1 MEKEKKFSG
10 LFSFDGEVTTKEA
23 LPLAFQHVV
32 AMIAS
37 CITPPLML
45 AGASGLSPK
54 DTIILIQIA
63 LIGSALTS
71 LLMVYPIKMIGSRLP
86 MIFGVSFA
94 FAPTM
99 IALSNQFGARGPAEV
114 VAIVLGAQIVG
125 GICSILFGLGLKY
138 IMPLFPPLVSGT
150 VVLVIGLSL
159 YPVAMNYMG
168 GAGSVEVAGW
178 GAWQNWLVGAITLIL
193 GLGFAHFGKGMFKLA
208 NVLFAMIIGYI
219 ISIFFGMVDF
229 SPVREAGW
237 ISVVEPFHFGFS
249 FEPSAIISI
258 VIIFI
263 VTAIEGIGDMT
274 STTVGGMDRIPTPKE
289 LRGGIVGFG
298 FANIVGA
305 IFGCLPTATFSQ
317 NAGIVSINKVVNK
330 KVFTLASLIILVS
343 GLVPKLSSILTTI
356 PYPVLGGATL
366 SVFAAITMNGIRMI
380 TSQPLSARN
389 TSIVGV
395 SVALGVGFT
404 TVAASAQNA
413 GVVFMPEELAVAI
426 GSSPV
431 VLATISAV
439 LMNLI
444 IPEKEEDKAK
454 EDSLANLELEEL
466 EEE

>member
-1 MEKEKKFSG
+1 MTEKSKFKG
-10 LFSFDGEVTTKEA
+10 LFNFDGKVTFKEA

-32 AMIAS
+32 AMIAG
-37 CITPPLML
+37 CITPPIML
-45 AGASGLSPK
+45 AAATGLSPEN
-54 DTIILIQIA
+54 TIILIQIA

-71 LLMVYPIKMIGSRLP
+71 LLMIYPIKIIGSRLP

-94 FAPTM
+94 YVPTM
-99 IALSNQFGARGPAEV
+99 IALAGQFGARGPMEV
-114 VAIVLGAQIVG
+114 VAIVLGAQLIG
-125 GICSILFGLGLKY
+125 GIFSILFGLGLKY
-138 IMPLFPPLVSGT
+138 ILPLFPPLVSGT

-168 GAGSVEVAGW
+168 GAGSVDMAGW
-178 GAWQNWLVGAITLIL
+178 GAWQNWLVGGITLIL
-193 GLGFAHFGKGMFKLA
+193 SLGFTHFGKGMFKLA

-219 ISIFFGMVDF
+219 ISMFFGMVDF
-229 SPVREAGW
+229 SPVRDAGW
-237 ISVVEPFHFGFS
+237 ISVVEPLHFGIS
-249 FEPSAIISI
+249 FEPSAIVSIS
-258 VIIFI
+258 IIFI

-274 STTVGGMDRIPTPKE
+274 STTVGGMDRVPTQKE
-289 LRGGIVGFG
+289 LRGGIIGYGV
-298 FANIVGA
+298 ANVIGA
-305 IFGCLPTATFSQ
+305 FLGCLPTATFSQ

-330 KVFTLASLIILVS
+330 KVFTIASFIILIS

-380 TSQPLSARN
+380 TSQPLTGRN

-404 TVAASAQNA
+404 SVVASAQNS
-413 GVVFMPEELAVAI
+413 GVNFMPEALTIAI

-431 VLATISAV
+431 VLATISSV

-444 IPEKEEDKAK
+444 IPEKEEDRPKD
-454 EDSLANLELEEL
+454 DSIFEKDLIEIEK
-466 EEE
+466 

>member
-1 MEKEKKFSG
+1 MTEKSKFKG
-10 LFSFDGEVTTKEA
+10 LFNFDGKVTFKEA

-32 AMIAS
+32 AMIAG
-37 CITPPLML
+37 CITPPIML
-45 AGASGLSPK
+45 AAATGLSPEN
-54 DTIILIQIA
+54 TIILIQIA

-71 LLMVYPIKMIGSRLP
+71 LLMIYPIKIIGSRLP

-94 FAPTM
+94 YVPTM
-99 IALSNQFGARGPAEV
+99 IALAGQFGARGPMEV
-114 VAIVLGAQIVG
+114 VAIILGAQLIG
-125 GICSILFGLGLKY
+125 GIFSILFGLGLKY
-138 IMPLFPPLVSGT
+138 ILPLFPPLVSGT

-168 GAGSVEVAGW
+168 GAGSVDMAGW
-178 GAWQNWLVGAITLIL
+178 GAWQNWLVGGITLIL
-193 GLGFAHFGKGMFKLA
+193 SLGFTHFGKGMFKLA

-219 ISIFFGMVDF
+219 ISMFFGMVDF
-229 SPVREAGW
+229 SPVRDAGW
-237 ISVVEPFHFGFS
+237 ISVVEPLHFGIS
-249 FEPSAIISI
+249 FEPSAIVSIS
-258 VIIFI
+258 IIFI

-274 STTVGGMDRIPTPKE
+274 STTVGGMDRVPTQKE
-289 LRGGIVGFG
+289 LRGGIIGYGV
-298 FANIVGA
+298 ANVIGA
-305 IFGCLPTATFSQ
+305 FLGCLPTATFSQ

-330 KVFTLASLIILVS
+330 KVFTIASLIILIS

-380 TSQPLSARN
+380 TSQPLTGRN

-404 TVAASAQNA
+404 SVVASAQNS
-413 GVVFMPEELAVAI
+413 GVNFMPEALTIAI

-431 VLATISAV
+431 VLATISSV

-444 IPEKEEDKAK
+444 IPEKEEDRPKD
-454 EDSLANLELEEL
+454 DSIFEKDLIEIEK
-466 EEE
+466 

>member
-1 MEKEKKFSG
+1 MTEKNKFKG
-10 LFSFDGEVTTKEA
+10 LFNFDGKVTFKEA

-32 AMIAS
+32 AMIAG

-45 AGASGLSPK
+45 AEATGLSPEN
-54 DTIILIQIA
+54 TIILIQIA

-71 LLMVYPIKMIGSRLP
+71 LLMIYPIKIIGSRLP

-94 FAPTM
+94 YVPTM
-99 IALSNQFGARGPAEV
+99 IALANQFGARGPMEV
-114 VAIVLGAQIVG
+114 VAIVLGAQVIG
-125 GICSILFGLGLKY
+125 GLCSILFGIGLKY
-138 IMPLFPPLVSGT
+138 ILPFFPPLVSGT

-168 GAGSVEVAGW
+168 GAGSVMAEGW
-178 GAWQNWLVGAITLIL
+178 GAWQYWLVGAITLIL
-193 GLGFAHFGKGMFKLA
+193 SLGFNHFGKGMFKLA

-229 SPVREAGW
+229 SPVGEAGW
-237 ISVVEPFHFGFS
+237 ISVVEPFHFGIA
-249 FEPSAIISI
+249 FEPSAIVSI
-258 VIIFI
+258 TIIFI

-274 STTVGGMDRIPTPKE
+274 STTVGGMDRVPTQRE
-289 LRGGIVGFG
+289 LRGGIIGYG
-298 FANIVGA
+298 AANIFGA
-305 IFGCLPTATFSQ
+305 ALGCLPTATFSQ
-317 NAGIVSINKVVNK
+317 NAGVVSINKVVNK
-330 KVFTLASLIILVS
+330 KVFTTAAVIILIA

-380 TSQPLSARN
+380 TSQPLTGRN

-395 SVALGVGFT
+395 SVALGIGFT
-404 TVAASAQNA
+404 SVVASAQNA
-413 GVVFMPEELAVAI
+413 GVNFMPEALTIAI

-444 IPEKEEDKAK
+444 IPEKEEDKII
-454 EDSLANLELEEL
+454 EDSLIKEEIV
-466 EEE
+466 EIEN